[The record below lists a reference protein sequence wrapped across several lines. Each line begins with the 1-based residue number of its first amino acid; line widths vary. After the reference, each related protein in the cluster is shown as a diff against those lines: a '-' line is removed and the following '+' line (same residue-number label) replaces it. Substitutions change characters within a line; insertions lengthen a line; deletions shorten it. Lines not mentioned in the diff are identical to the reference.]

1 MCSKLPER
9 QCNCTPCEIIF
20 KFSAIP
26 NGIFAMRVRICWAYF
41 SCFRLKIHHWNGWG
55 DTYSWTFPWI
65 HGTAQLFLNGCMIL
79 INSSYC
85 CWYQYFF
92 RFFLASITCLRLGF
106 IHNFNNKSTFAF
118 NTLHSQQS
126 INLYIG
132 RLKRPI
138 TFHVFV
144 ARSHTKCVC
153 VCVLRFFFPYWEW
166 NFAYRFIL
174 SVCVSWLQI

>member
-1 MCSKLPER
+1 
-9 QCNCTPCEIIF
+9 
-20 KFSAIP
+20 
-26 NGIFAMRVRICWAYF
+26 MRVRICWAYF